1 MALNNSISVL
11 RSRDPLDMIDG
22 FPLKILRNLT
32 VVFADML
39 RVPTIAPS
47 LVFSV
52 WTQRKGGCSTFQRNI
67 AGTHYSLSDILE
79 AMVHVPR
86 LLDRIDLQ
94 ERAIKRD
101 RHRIVGV
108 QYRVQAMQLV
118 CHTRGK
124 HSIVDVV
131 MDWPRKIVMLCRI
144 LDLNVA

>member
-1 MALNNSISVL
+1 MVDRLFL
-11 RSRDPLDMIDG
+11 Q
-22 FPLKILRNLT
+22 ILCDLT
-32 VVFADML
+32 VVFAYML
-39 RVPTIAPS
+39 CVPAIAAS
-47 LVFSV
+47 LVFSI
-52 WTQRKGGCSTFQRNI
+52 WIQRERSRSTFQRNI

-124 HSIVDVV
+124 HSIVDIV
-131 MDWPRKIVMLCRI
+131 MDRPRKIVMLCRI